1 MIGDVAVA
9 VETVCVQA
17 LIFRGL
23 VTSAL
28 FISSGLFI
36 KRPDG
41 SYLFTGSRPGT
52 GHWHGH
58 GYFARSIWVLRDG
71 RPVRVKLRKHRWRR
85 VGTTSTCHSRPPEE
99 ALSLAACSTIV
110 LLLLWTWL
118 DSPHGLDHKDRRE
131 VIDGVE
137 RCGSRRT
144 IQRWLRRLLPHAMAI
159 QQAFR
164 RAVIERCEPRPVESL
179 FKGGLS
185 PPKALGR
192 RRWKDP
198 SVVECLWRA
207 LAILFIGALV
217 LDVPVACL
225 LAEARGRRDDR
236 DTQCMF

>member
-1 MIGDVAVA
+1 VLIGDVRVA

-58 GYFARSIWVLRDG
+58 GYCARSIWVLRDG
-71 RPVRVKLRKHRWRR
+71 RPVRVKLRKHR
-85 VGTTSTCHSRPPEE
+85 C
-99 ALSLAACSTIV
+99 
-110 LLLLWTWL
+110 
-118 DSPHGLDHKDRRE
+118 
-131 VIDGVE
+131 
-137 RCGSRRT
+137 
-144 IQRWLRRLLPHAMAI
+144 LLPHAMEI
-159 QQAFR
+159 Q
-164 RAVIERCEPRPVESL
+164 VE
-179 FKGGLS
+179 G
-185 PPKALGR
+185 
-192 RRWKDP
+192 
-198 SVVECLWRA
+198 LWRA

-225 LAEARGRRDDR
+225 LAEARGRWDDR
-236 DTQCMF
+236 DNQYMF